1 MSLNISITPR
11 RRNRRRFLLFLVIA
25 VLTTGFMVAWQRGW
39 AMADIWGDSEDST
52 ASIVVEPVEPPPDHQ
67 PAAESAARTAP
78 QVSSESA
85 QPAAVV
91 LSSSQIVTPE
101 SDAYTAEL
109 YASGEETV
117 PWPNAGG
124 RTQLESYTVQEGD
137 TLWSIAARF
146 ELDIDTLRWSNPEL
160 ERNPDVL
167 PVGTELRI
175 MPVLG
180 VYHTV
185 AAGEAVENIAA
196 EYGVS
201 VADITDYPPNGL
213 FAPYRLQPGQEII
226 VPYGSKNAVL
236 PPPAPAAEFPLAW
249 PVAGIVTQKFHA
261 DHLALDIGAPYGS
274 TIYAAEAG
282 TVKYA
287 GWLETGYGNSVIIDH
302 GDGRETWYNHLK
314 GTLLQAGGY
323 VERGMP
329 IAEVGSTGHSTGPH
343 VHFELRVDGERVNP
357 AEYLPSSPR

>member
-1 MSLNISITPR
+1 MSLNISINPRRHPR
-11 RRNRRRFLLFLVIA
+11 RRRLLLFLVIA
-25 VLTTGFMVAWQRGW
+25 LLMTMLIAWQRGW
-39 AMADIWGDSEDST
+39 VRADFLKESEEPV
-52 ASIVVEPVEPPPDHQ
+52 AVNAVEPVDPSTRSQ
-67 PAAESAARTAP
+67 PAAEPPARIAP
-78 QVSSESA
+78 LTSTETEQS
-85 QPAAVV
+85 AAVV
-91 LSSSQIVTPE
+91 LASSQVVTPE
-101 SDAYTAEL
+101 SEAYAAQLTSA
-109 YASGEETV
+109 GEQTV
-117 PWPNAGG
+117 PWANAGG
-124 RTQLESYTVQEGD
+124 RTQLETYTVQDGD

-167 PVGTELRI
+167 SVGTDLRI
-175 MPVLG
+175 MPVIG

-185 AAGEAVENIAA
+185 EAGDAVENIAA
-196 EYGVS
+196 EYGVT
-201 VADITDYPPNGL
+201 VADVADYPPNGL
-213 FAPYRLQPGQEII
+213 FPPYRLTPGQGII

-249 PVAGIVTQKFHA
+249 PVAGIITQKYHA
-261 DHLALDIGAPYGS
+261 DHAALDIGAPYGS

-287 GWLETGYGNSVIIDH
+287 GWLETGYGYSVIIDH

-323 VERGMP
+323 VERGAP

-343 VHFELRVDGERVNP
+343 VHFELRLDGERVNP
-357 AEYLPSSPR
+357 AEYLPLNPR